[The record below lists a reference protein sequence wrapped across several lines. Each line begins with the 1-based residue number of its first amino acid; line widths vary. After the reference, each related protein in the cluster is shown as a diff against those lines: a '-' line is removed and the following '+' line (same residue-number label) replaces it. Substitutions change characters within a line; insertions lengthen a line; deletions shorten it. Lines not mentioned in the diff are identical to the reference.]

1 MSNLA
6 EIISKL
12 KGSKPLL
19 VQKYG
24 ISKIGVFGSYAREE
38 HCAESDV
45 DILVE
50 FSTPIGLKFVTLAN
64 ELESILN
71 EKVDLVSSRGLK
83 PSYKKIVE
91 QDLKYV

>member
-12 KGSKPLL
+12 KGSKPFL
-19 VQKYG
+19 VEKYG

-38 HCAESDV
+38 HNSESDV

-50 FSTPIGLKFVTLAN
+50 FSNPIGLKFVTLAN

-71 EKVDLVSSRGLK
+71 EKVDLVSSRGVK

>member
-1 MSNLA
+1 MSNLS

-12 KGSKPLL
+12 QVSKPFL

-38 HCAESDV
+38 HSAESDV

-71 EKVDLVSSRGLK
+71 EKVDLVSSRGVK
-83 PSYKKIVE
+83 PSYKEIVE